1 MELQKYDG
9 NIHPD
14 EWIND
19 LRTYFNIN
27 PSSKDVIIA
36 ISLVDPTIKLSTD
49 INSFEKLRNEL
60 KEDSSFTVFKNANKR
75 KLQLLKYIPG
85 CDTLKFVTTFRK
97 LCYNGEINNI
107 EEQKKYLFKTLP
119 ISNFNDISNEFHVK
133 MKNVS
138 SLNELI
144 KGFEDIILEKSNIIK
159 SGSVVALKHVATGK
173 YLSSIKN
180 LHYTTGSKKQLVFA
194 GSSDFNLNSLWNIE
208 FNGEFATSF
217 DTFALRHI
225 KSSLFLGIN
234 WGYSSSYHK
243 SPSTNHTEVSCDG
256 NEAKWN
262 FRHSKLENDQVYLK
276 SNDIINLGIEKKYDD
291 DGNKILDGPTEFLR
305 SHDIQ
310 FTIRN
315 DAFQEV
321 VCHNERLGGND
332 VWCIEFIKEHTWSA

>member
-1 MELQKYDG
+1 
-9 NIHPD
+9 
-14 EWIND
+14 
-19 LRTYFNIN
+19 
-27 PSSKDVIIA
+27 
-36 ISLVDPTIKLSTD
+36 
-49 INSFEKLRNEL
+49 
-60 KEDSSFTVFKNANKR
+60 
-75 KLQLLKYIPG
+75 
-85 CDTLKFVTTFRK
+85 
-97 LCYNGEINNI
+97 
-107 EEQKKYLFKTLP
+107 
-119 ISNFNDISNEFHVK
+119 

-144 KGFEDIILEKSNIIK
+144 KEFEDIILEKSNIIK

-234 WGYSSSYHK
+234 WGYSRSYYK

-256 NEAKWN
+256 NETKWN
-262 FRHSKLENDQVYLK
+262 FRHN
-276 SNDIINLGIEKKYDD
+276 
-291 DGNKILDGPTEFLR
+291 GPTEFLR